1 MIKKTCIAIFVLLC
15 SCTQNKTEQKITTQ
29 KDSISKK
36 ASLKFKDTANYK
48 FHPNTNWLKN
58 TSKDSITEMYWKEII
73 KRDSL
78 SKIYK
83 HALLNS
89 FPLKDKTV
97 TFLWIE
103 KEYKSLINEEYCKSI
118 SEPERA
124 ALGYLTTLYGTTNYC
139 YFKKDIDNEYT
150 MRHALNLDSENDL
163 HYDKCTDQFMNYM
176 QFWFRNDSK
185 SLSEIT
191 ADNCPEA
198 IAGGSVLYYFS
209 EINLTV
215 KGNKIYAYYKFISS
229 NRDIWEIVMKG
240 KIVFLVDKDNIK
252 LIESKEEEEVEEESV
267 YYYPNGSDRLPPDGY
282 VNNGKGEYRLPK
294 KSRQK

>member
-36 ASLKFKDTANYK
+36 TSLKFKDTSKYK
-48 FHPNTNWLKN
+48 FYPNTNWLKN
-58 TSKDSITEMYWKEII
+58 TSKDSITETYWKEII

-97 TFLWIE
+97 NFLRRG
-103 KEYKSLINEEYCKSI
+103 KEYKNLVNEEYCKTM

-124 ALGYLTTLYGTTNYC
+124 ALGYLTTLYPTSNYC
-139 YFKKDIDNEYT
+139 YFKKDIDKEYT
-150 MRHALNLDSENDL
+150 MRHALNLDSEN
-163 HYDKCTDQFMNYM
+163 YSYNDKSTDQFMNYM
-176 QFWFRNDSK
+176 QFWFRNDTE
-185 SLSEIT
+185 SLSKIA
-191 ADNCPEA
+191 ADHCPEA
-198 IAGGSVLYYFS
+198 IAYGSVLFYLS
-209 EINLTV
+209 KINLTV
-215 KGNKIYAYYKFISS
+215 KENKIYINFKIEGAGRS
-229 NRDIWEIVMKG
+229 DWEVIWTEKLT
-240 KIVFLVDKDNIK
+240 FLVAKDYIK
-252 LIESKEEEEVEEESV
+252 LIESKKSEEE
-267 YYYPNGSDRLPPDGY
+267 YTYFYPNGSGIDPPDGY

-294 KSRQK
+294 KSRKK